1 MTKKLTN
8 KEAYKIIKDNT
19 TWRWVYPQDVKFKYG
34 WIFHRTRDCYDGEY
48 HKCKEPIECY
58 AIDSLYSYEHTGYSI
73 EAYSGCELE
82 NSPFK
87 KENDD
92 AVRETV
98 RELNRSY
105 YTYKTDIFIERI
117 YERVYGGSGQSA
129 VKKYSRNDLLEKL
142 EDWSYKLYKSG
153 QEK

>member
-1 MTKKLTN
+1 MDGYFI
-8 KEAYKIIKDNT
+8 EQEIA
-19 TWRWVYPQDVKFKYG
+19 
-34 WIFHRTRDCYDGEY
+34 YDGEY

-142 EDWSYKLYKSG
+142 EEWSNKIEEG
-153 QEK
+153 VNT

>member
-142 EDWSYKLYKSG
+142 EEWSNKIEEG
-153 QEK
+153 VNT